1 VRLVEIAF
9 APLGAG
15 PGERAF
21 LVAEKFAFNQRI
33 GNGGAVDI
41 DQLLVFAAAGPMN
54 GAGQNF
60 LAGAAFPDDQH
71 GDIRLG
77 RPPGAHQRFAK
88 GLIDADQ
95 FIKGAFDQRGIH
107 TRWGF
112 FFAARWSGWQFWGS
126 GRHGFGF
133 LSCMFIRYTNFAL
146 NVYKPYTPVKQFF
159 PGAGQRPRPIV
170 FFHWYGICCIQSKT
184 ICNKRRWLMAEIV
197 TFSKEGP
204 TGVITVNNPPV
215 NALSQAVRAGI
226 KAGIEKGI
234 ADADISAMVI
244 ICEGRTFIAGA
255 DIREFG
261 RPPMEP
267 HLPDV
272 CQFIEDSP
280 KPVIAAIHGTAL
292 GGGLEIPLSCH
303 FRIALPTAK
312 VGLPE
317 VKLGLLPGAGGTQ
330 RLPRVAG
337 ARSALEMITSGA
349 PVAAARAKEMGIL
362 DEIVEGDL
370 KAAALAYAQK
380 VVDQKLPIRRV
391 SQLKANVESPT
402 LFEDFAK
409 ANARK
414 FRGFLAP
421 LKCIEAVKIATE
433 LPFPEGMKKEREIF
447 IELHDSDQSKAQRH
461 VFFAEREVV
470 RIPGLPDDHPT
481 REIRSVGVLG
491 AGTMGGGIAMCFAN
505 AGIPVKL
512 LDMKQEFLDRGLA
525 VIKKNYANTVAKG
538 SLKQEVMDK
547 RVSLIQPTLA
557 YEDLKDV
564 DLVIEAVFEDMAI
577 KKEVFTKLDAVCKT
591 GAILA
596 SNTSY
601 LNIDEIAS
609 ITKRPQDVMG
619 MHFFSPANVMR
630 LLENVRG
637 AKTSPE
643 VYATAMKVGKKIGKV
658 PVLVGVCDGFVGNRM
673 LAKRTRECG
682 FMLEEGALPWQIDR
696 VIYNFGF
703 PMGPYAMG
711 DMAGLDIG
719 WRNRKAKF
727 DSLSPREQKNNILD
741 KICEMGRYGQ
751 KTGSGFYK
759 YDEKRNATPDPMI
772 EELIINHSKEVGIA
786 RRTIT
791 DQEIIERA
799 IYSMINEG
807 AKILEEGIAARPLD
821 IDVVWLYGY
830 GFPVYLGGPMFY
842 ADTIGLGKV
851 YDAVLK
857 YRDLVGA
864 EYWTPAP
871 LLEKLAKEGKGFYSK

>member
-1 VRLVEIAF
+1 M
-9 APLGAG
+9 
-15 PGERAF
+15 
-21 LVAEKFAFNQRI
+21 AE
-33 GNGGAVDI
+33 V
-41 DQLLVFAAAGPMN
+41 VT
-54 GAGQNF
+54 
-60 LAGAAFPDDQH
+60 
-71 GDIRLG
+71 
-77 RPPGAHQRFAK
+77 FAK
-88 GLIDADQ
+88 E
-95 FIKGAFDQRGIH
+95 
-107 TRWGF
+107 
-112 FFAARWSGWQFWGS
+112 GS
-126 GRHGFGF
+126 
-133 LSCMFIRYTNFAL
+133 
-146 NVYKPYTPVKQFF
+146 V
-159 PGAGQRPRPIV
+159 
-170 FFHWYGICCIQSKT
+170 
-184 ICNKRRWLMAEIV
+184 
-197 TFSKEGP
+197 
-204 TGVITVNNPPV
+204 GVITVNNPPV

-226 KAGIEKGI
+226 KAGIAKGMAE
-234 ADADISAMVI
+234 ADVSAMVI
-244 ICEGRTFIAGA
+244 ICDGRTFIAGA

-261 RPPMEP
+261 KPPMEP

-272 CQFIEDSP
+272 CQFIEDCP
-280 KPVIAAIHGTAL
+280 KPVVAAIHGTAL

-303 FRIALPTAK
+303 FRIAVATAK

-337 ARSALEMITSGA
+337 VQAALEMITSGT
-349 PVAAARAKEMGIL
+349 PVAAAKAKAMGIL
-362 DEIVEGDL
+362 DEIVDGDL
-370 KAAALAYAQK
+370 KAAALAFARK
-380 VVDQKLPIRRV
+380 AVDEKLPLRRV
-391 SQLKANVESPT
+391 SRLAAKLDTPT
-402 LFEDFAK
+402 VFEDFAK

-421 LKCIEAVKIATE
+421 YKCIESVKNAAE
-433 LPFPEGMKKEREIF
+433 LPFAEGMKKEREIF
-447 IELHDSDQSKAQRH
+447 LELQASDQSKAQRH

-470 RIPGLPDDHPT
+470 RIPGLPDDQPT
-481 REIRSVGVLG
+481 RDITSVGVLG

-512 LDMKQEFLDRGLA
+512 LDVKQEFLDKGLA
-525 VIKKNYANTVAKG
+525 IIQKNYANTVAKG

-547 RVSLIQPTLA
+547 RMSLIQPTLA
-557 YEDLKDV
+557 YEDLKDA

-577 KKEVFTKLDAVCKT
+577 KKEVFTKLDAVCKP

-601 LNIDEIAS
+601 LNIDDIAA
-609 ITKRPQDVMG
+609 ITRRPQDVMG

-637 AKTSPE
+637 ARTSPD
-643 VYATAMKVGKKIGKV
+643 VYATAMKIGKTIGKV

-682 FMLEEGALPWQIDR
+682 FMLEEGALPWQIDK

-703 PMGPYAMG
+703 PMGPYQMG

-727 DSLSPREQKNNILD
+727 STLSDREKKNTILD
-741 KICEMGRYGQ
+741 KICEMGHFGQ

-772 EELIINHSKEVGIA
+772 EELIINHSKDVGIT

-791 DQEIIERA
+791 DQEIVERA

-851 YDAVLK
+851 YDAILK

-864 EYWTPAP
+864 EYWTPSP
-871 LLEKLAKEGKGFYSK
+871 LLEKLAKAGKGFYSK

>member
-1 VRLVEIAF
+1 
-9 APLGAG
+9 
-15 PGERAF
+15 
-21 LVAEKFAFNQRI
+21 
-33 GNGGAVDI
+33 
-41 DQLLVFAAAGPMN
+41 
-54 GAGQNF
+54 
-60 LAGAAFPDDQH
+60 
-71 GDIRLG
+71 
-77 RPPGAHQRFAK
+77 
-88 GLIDADQ
+88 
-95 FIKGAFDQRGIH
+95 
-107 TRWGF
+107 
-112 FFAARWSGWQFWGS
+112 
-126 GRHGFGF
+126 
-133 LSCMFIRYTNFAL
+133 
-146 NVYKPYTPVKQFF
+146 
-159 PGAGQRPRPIV
+159 
-170 FFHWYGICCIQSKT
+170 
-184 ICNKRRWLMAEIV
+184 MAEIV
-197 TFSKEGP
+197 RFSREGNV
-204 TGVITVNNPPV
+204 GVITVNNPPV

-226 KAGIEKGI
+226 KAGIEKGNADKDI
-234 ADADISAMVI
+234 AAMLI
-244 ICEGRTFIAGA
+244 LCEGRTFIAGA

-261 RPPMEP
+261 KPPTEP

-292 GGGLEIPLSCH
+292 GGGLEISLSCH
-303 FRIALPTAK
+303 FRIAVATAK

-337 ARSALEMITSGA
+337 ARVALEMITSGV
-349 PVAAARAKEMGIL
+349 PVAAARAKDMGIL
-362 DEIVEGDL
+362 DEIIEGDL

-380 VVDQKLPIRRV
+380 VIARKLPIRKV
-391 SQLKANVESPT
+391 SRLAANVESPT

-414 FRGFLAP
+414 FRGFMAP

-447 IELHDSDQSKAQRH
+447 LELHDSNQSKAQRH
-461 VFFAEREVV
+461 VFFAEREVA

-481 REIRSVGVLG
+481 REIKSVGVLG

-505 AGIPVKL
+505 AGIPVIL
-512 LDMKQEFLDRGLA
+512 LDVKQDFIDRGMA
-525 VIKKNYANTVAKG
+525 VIKKNYTNSVTRG
-538 SLKQEVMDK
+538 SLRQDIMDK
-547 RVSLIQPTLA
+547 RMALIQPTLS
-557 YEDLKDV
+557 YDDLKNA
-564 DLVIEAVFEDMAI
+564 DLVIEAVFEDMAV
-577 KKEVFTKLDAVCKT
+577 KKEVFTKLDAVCKQ

-601 LNIDEIAS
+601 LNIDKIAA
-609 ITKRPQDVMG
+609 ITRRPQDVMG

-643 VYATAMKVGKKIGKV
+643 VYATAMKVGKKTGKV

-696 VIYNFGF
+696 VLYDFGF

-727 DSLSPREQKNNILD
+727 ETLTEREKKNTILD

-751 KTGSGFYK
+751 KTGSGFYQ

-772 EELIINHSKEVGIA
+772 EELIINHAKEVGIT

-807 AKILEEGIAARPLD
+807 AKILEEGIATRPLD
-821 IDVVWLYGY
+821 IDVVWIYGY
-830 GFPVYLGGPMFY
+830 GFPVYRGGPMFY

-851 YDAVLK
+851 YDTILK
-857 YRDLVGA
+857 YGDLVGA
-864 EYWTPAP
+864 EYWTPSP

>member
-1 VRLVEIAF
+1 
-9 APLGAG
+9 
-15 PGERAF
+15 
-21 LVAEKFAFNQRI
+21 
-33 GNGGAVDI
+33 
-41 DQLLVFAAAGPMN
+41 
-54 GAGQNF
+54 
-60 LAGAAFPDDQH
+60 
-71 GDIRLG
+71 
-77 RPPGAHQRFAK
+77 
-88 GLIDADQ
+88 
-95 FIKGAFDQRGIH
+95 
-107 TRWGF
+107 
-112 FFAARWSGWQFWGS
+112 
-126 GRHGFGF
+126 
-133 LSCMFIRYTNFAL
+133 
-146 NVYKPYTPVKQFF
+146 
-159 PGAGQRPRPIV
+159 
-170 FFHWYGICCIQSKT
+170 
-184 ICNKRRWLMAEIV
+184 MAEIV
-197 TFSKEGP
+197 GFSKEGNV
-204 TGVITVNNPPV
+204 GLIIVNNPPV

-226 KAGIEKGI
+226 KAGIEKSV
-234 ADADISAMVI
+234 ADADIAAMI
-244 ICEGRTFIAGA
+244 ILCDGRTFIAGA

-261 RPPMEP
+261 KPPLEP
-267 HLPDV
+267 FLPDV

-303 FRIALPTAK
+303 FRIAASTAK

-337 ARSALEMITSGA
+337 VQAALEMITSGT
-349 PVAAARAKEMGIL
+349 PVAAAKAKAMGIL
-362 DEIVEGDL
+362 DDVIDGDL
-370 KAAALAYAQK
+370 KAAALAFAKK
-380 VVDQKLPIRRV
+380 VIDEKLSIRRV
-391 SQLKANVESPT
+391 SRLTAKVDSPSI
-402 LFEDFAK
+402 FEDFAK

-414 FRGFLAP
+414 FRGFMAP
-421 LKCIEAVKIATE
+421 FKCIEAVKIATE
-433 LPFPEGMKKEREIF
+433 FPFAEGMKRERAIF
-447 IELHDSDQSKAQRH
+447 LELQASDQSRAQRH

-470 RIPGLPDDHPT
+470 RIPGLPDDQPT
-481 REIRSVGVLG
+481 REIKSAGVLG

-505 AGIPVKL
+505 AGIPVVL
-512 LDMKQEFLDRGLA
+512 LDVKQEFIDKGMA

-538 SLKQEVMDK
+538 KLKQEGMDK
-547 RVSLIQPTLA
+547 RLSLIKPTLS
-557 YEDLKDV
+557 YDDLKNV
-564 DLVIEAVFEDMAI
+564 DLVIEAVFEDMGI
-577 KKEVFTKLDAVCKT
+577 KKEVFTKLDAVCKP

-601 LNIDEIAS
+601 LNIDAIAE

-637 AKTSPE
+637 KKATPD
-643 VYATAMKVGKKIGKV
+643 VYATAMKLGKTIGKI

-682 FMLEEGALPWQIDR
+682 FMLEEGALPWQIDK

-727 DSLSPREQKNNILD
+727 DSLTPREKANTILD

-759 YDEKRNATPDPMI
+759 YDEKRNATPDPLI

-821 IDVVWLYGY
+821 IDVVWLNGY

-842 ADTIGLGKV
+842 ADTVGLKKV
-851 YDAVLK
+851 YEAILK
-857 YRDLVGA
+857 YKDLVGA
-864 EYWTPAP
+864 EYWTPSP

>member
-1 VRLVEIAF
+1 
-9 APLGAG
+9 
-15 PGERAF
+15 
-21 LVAEKFAFNQRI
+21 
-33 GNGGAVDI
+33 
-41 DQLLVFAAAGPMN
+41 
-54 GAGQNF
+54 
-60 LAGAAFPDDQH
+60 
-71 GDIRLG
+71 
-77 RPPGAHQRFAK
+77 
-88 GLIDADQ
+88 
-95 FIKGAFDQRGIH
+95 
-107 TRWGF
+107 
-112 FFAARWSGWQFWGS
+112 
-126 GRHGFGF
+126 
-133 LSCMFIRYTNFAL
+133 
-146 NVYKPYTPVKQFF
+146 
-159 PGAGQRPRPIV
+159 
-170 FFHWYGICCIQSKT
+170 
-184 ICNKRRWLMAEIV
+184 MAEIV

-601 LNIDEIAS
+601 LNIDEIAA

-727 DSLSPREQKNNILD
+727 DSLSPREQKNNLLD